1 MKNSKKALSLMMASA
16 LVFTSTPHQFIVN
29 ALTQYQPGVTVE
41 KNSTGKSDADYQAK
55 FVYEDTDER
64 DAVSVSV
71 AGSLQFYKHDDIT
84 DGFIKTGTAAG
95 AKVYDAYHYEKGM
108 FNTGYGLNGDSQ
120 SYDLTEV
127 EDERFEITLPLPGNL
142 YYYDYTVTYADGSK
156 VTIQD
161 PANKSEINPT
171 SGHDSGHSLVYVG
184 DANNT
189 AQGQEKIYA
198 RTDGK
203 TGSYSFVEY
212 QAVDG
217 TKQPLGVYL
226 PKGYDSSKVYKTIY
240 VSHGGGGNE
249 AEWMGIGAVPNIMD
263 NLIAE
268 GEVADAVVV
277 TMDNTYFKWNYD
289 TIAQNFKEN
298 IIPFIEKN
306 YSVSMNVKDRALCG
320 LSMGSMTTS
329 TILQQNTE
337 LFGAYGCFS
346 GANTQATIKDVEEL
360 KNVKIYLTGGNVD
373 MATKATTP
381 EGDVGNPGKTVGLAK
396 ILDDLGVKYEMDIKD
411 GAHDWGV
418 WRSAF
423 TTFVKDYLWDEN
435 DTLKPAGVTVEKNTE
450 FKDVKDADYQATF
463 VYEDTDERNAVSV
476 NVLGGFQFYKE
487 DEIGGYEE
495 PDDPRTPVYSAYQYE
510 KGMFP
515 TGYVVDGTLMKY
527 DMTEVKDE
535 TFEISLPLPGN
546 LYYYDYEVTYD
557 DGTTVTIQDPSNKSP
572 NNSFN
577 GHDAGH
583 SLLYVGDKNNT
594 ASGQEYVYARNDKNG
609 TLKYD
614 TYASL
619 DGTQQPLGIYLPAGY
634 DSSKVYKTIYVSHGG
649 GGNETDWMTIG
660 ALPNI
665 MDNLIADQEV
675 AEAIVVTM
683 DNTYYNFDATKTVDN
698 LTKNI
703 IPYVEKTYSVSK
715 NSKDR
720 AVCGLSAGGTFTA
733 NTLVNAY
740 KEFGYF
746 GVWSPRN
753 TVVAPLVEDGTIGK
767 DALNEYKN
775 NVYYIGV
782 GKLDISLRQ
791 NQEKLLY
798 DTLTNAGVDASIEYK
813 NGAHD
818 WYVWRDLFTTFAKD
832 YLWDVEAKDDNVD
845 DKKDNTPG
853 QDTEDKVNT
862 STSDKKDNTSDKVK
876 TGDQTSITTYI
887 MTLFIGLAG
896 MMVLVYKRKKEN
908 L

>member
-41 KNSTGKSDADYQAK
+41 KNSTGKSDADYQAT

-156 VTIQD
+156 
-161 PANKSEINPT
+161 
-171 SGHDSGHSLVYVG
+171 
-184 DANNT
+184 
-189 AQGQEKIYA
+189 
-198 RTDGK
+198 
-203 TGSYSFVEY
+203 
-212 QAVDG
+212 
-217 TKQPLGVYL
+217 
-226 PKGYDSSKVYKTIY
+226 
-240 VSHGGGGNE
+240 
-249 AEWMGIGAVPNIMD
+249 
-263 NLIAE
+263 
-268 GEVADAVVV
+268 
-277 TMDNTYFKWNYD
+277 
-289 TIAQNFKEN
+289 
-298 IIPFIEKN
+298 
-306 YSVSMNVKDRALCG
+306 
-320 LSMGSMTTS
+320 
-329 TILQQNTE
+329 
-337 LFGAYGCFS
+337 
-346 GANTQATIKDVEEL
+346 
-360 KNVKIYLTGGNVD
+360 
-373 MATKATTP
+373 
-381 EGDVGNPGKTVGLAK
+381 
-396 ILDDLGVKYEMDIKD
+396 
-411 GAHDWGV
+411 
-418 WRSAF
+418 
-423 TTFVKDYLWDEN
+423 
-435 DTLKPAGVTVEKNTE
+435 
-450 FKDVKDADYQATF
+450 
-463 VYEDTDERNAVSV
+463 
-476 NVLGGFQFYKE
+476 
-487 DEIGGYEE
+487 
-495 PDDPRTPVYSAYQYE
+495 
-510 KGMFP
+510 
-515 TGYVVDGTLMKY
+515 
-527 DMTEVKDE
+527 
-535 TFEISLPLPGN
+535 
-546 LYYYDYEVTYD
+546 
-557 DGTTVTIQDPSNKSP
+557 VTIQDPSNKSP